1 MAFDYKLEFS
11 YNESTPSDSSVYIQM
26 RLNTPVYQAHI
37 DKEDYDVLDEGLK
50 HEFLTGIFNIS
61 GVVELSTKA
70 YRIWLMKSPV
80 FTWEEI
86 LLPVLY
92 FTANYYGEGTISE
105 LPGSASPNG
114 SGFQLGAPAQRR
126 KI

>member
-1 MAFDYKLEFS
+1 
-11 YNESTPSDSSVYIQM
+11 M

>member
-61 GVVELSTKA
+61 GVFKFCSNDIKL
-70 YRIWLMKSPV
+70 
-80 FTWEEI
+80 
-86 LLPVLY
+86 
-92 FTANYYGEGTISE
+92 
-105 LPGSASPNG
+105 
-114 SGFQLGAPAQRR
+114 
-126 KI
+126 